1 MAKSSRFILVIDAD
15 GKPARQEISKLT
27 DSVKKADNETKA
39 FGEGGSFDGLL
50 DDLGDVDVSVK
61 GITNALT
68 GRGGASVA
76 ALGLAG
82 GLFAAAKSAADAA
95 VEVDVLATAL
105 NTDVET
111 ASRLATVFER
121 VGIETNDIADIGLQ
135 IAGALADDVELAG
148 RLGLTLGQA
157 KDPVTALKAGID
169 NWDFMTATERASVFG
184 EEGVRQISAI
194 VAEGGNLQTMLD
206 EVGEANIFTAADAE
220 EARELN
226 LQIAKMEEEFKG
238 LALSIGKEVIPA
250 VADFT
255 EGLREVVGGP
265 AGKGWGGWGKEV
277 TGFFK
282 DYGEAIYNPL
292 YAFEELKDAVTDA
305 GDEIETVGT
314 VTDELRKKIEAVG
327 PASRRAISAES
338 SRWQAL
344 STNATNAIN
353 EIDRELEES
362 RTGAL
367 ADWKNS
373 LNIET
378 ETAKL
383 QALIRTAMSGS
394 KEDIYNAEL
403 ATIDWLEKLGEVDEA
418 AVIDIRTAF
427 DEGDVAAVY
436 AEIDGIRQAA
446 SIPLTIPFDG
456 LEFSNPGYNGP
467 GNPMFYSAPESTGA
481 TNLTVNMPRSSSPR
495 SVGATVDQWRRVNG

>member
-27 DSVKKADNETKA
+27 DSVKKADDETKA
-39 FGEGGSFDGLL
+39 FGKGGSFDGLL
-50 DDLGDVDVSVK
+50 DDLGDVDLSVR
-61 GITNALT
+61 GITSALA
-68 GRGGASVA
+68 GKAGAGVA
-76 ALGLAG
+76 IAGLAG
-82 GLFAAAKSAADAA
+82 GLLAAAKSATEAA
-95 VEVDVLATAL
+95 IEVDVLSTAL
-105 NTDVET
+105 DTDVET
-111 ASRLATVFER
+111 ASRLATAFQR
-121 VGIETNDIADIGLQ
+121 VGVETNDIADIGLQ
-135 IAGALADDVELAG
+135 ISGALSDDVEMAK
-148 RLGLTLGQA
+148 RLGLSLRQA
-157 KDPVTALKAGID
+157 NDPVTALRAGID
-169 NWDFMTATERASVFG
+169 NWDFLTATERASVFG

-194 VAEGGNLQTMLD
+194 IAQGGTLTELLNDVDPATVIDEQDVARARELDLEIRKMEEGLKGVALTVGQEVIPMLAEAATSLGEVREGPGDSGWTSWASSLGDLFTSTNVPLKALVDEAKELRDKIVSVTD
-206 EVGEANIFTAADAE
+206 EVGDLENEVWISSGGQK
-220 EARELN
+220 R
-226 LQIAKMEEEFKG
+226 
-238 LALSIGKEVIPA
+238 SIDA
-250 VADFT
+250 VAARWSAMA
-255 EGLREVVGGP
+255 L
-265 AGKGWGGWGKEV
+265 
-277 TGFFK
+277 
-282 DYGEAIYNPL
+282 EA
-292 YAFEELKDAVTDA
+292 KT
-305 GDEIETVGT
+305 
-314 VTDELRKKIEAVG
+314 
-327 PASRRAISAES
+327 AIDG
-338 SRWQAL
+338 
-344 STNATNAIN
+344 
-353 EIDRELEES
+353 IDSELEQS
-362 RTGAL
+362 RLGAL

-446 SIPLTIPFDG
+446 SIPLTIPFQG

-467 GNPMFYSAPESTGA
+467 GNPAFWAAPESSGS